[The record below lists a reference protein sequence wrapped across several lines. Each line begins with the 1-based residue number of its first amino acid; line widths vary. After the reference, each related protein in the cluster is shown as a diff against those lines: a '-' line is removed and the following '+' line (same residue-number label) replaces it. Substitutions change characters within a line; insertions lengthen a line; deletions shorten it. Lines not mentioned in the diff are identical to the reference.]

1 MDAPDISPSER
12 ARIAEAVKLNAQYLY
27 QCMTGRAELDATKA
41 VRVERASGQRIR
53 RWHLRRDWF
62 ETWPELI
69 GSDGAPDVP
78 VEQAR
83 AA

>member
-1 MDAPDISPSER
+1 MDAPQITAQER
-12 ARIAEAVKLNAQYLY
+12 KLIAAKAQLNEAYLY

-41 VRVERASGQRIR
+41 VRVERVSEKRIR

-62 ETWPELI
+62 DTWPELVGI
-69 GSDGAPDVP
+69 EGAPAVP
-78 VEQAR
+78 TQEAR